1 MANDAKKTSQLG
13 IATTLSANDRVVVL
27 TSPASSAQT
36 QTISISNLIT
46 NSSSVRA
53 NTSSYGVVKIGSG
66 LSVNATGFLNSA
78 NTGNTGTIT
87 FTNNIISSS
96 ANNEDIVIRPV
107 GLGYTLLE
115 RATFQQFA
123 NTSTAIWYRDANTAG
138 KYGGQGNSSI
148 YLDIAAILNDDG
160 DYTIKGD
167 GRFRYIANDEIAIQ
181 NTEFGHVILR
191 TENND
196 KFIKVHNVTD
206 NTGIELRTDE
216 HTIILVPNN
225 YIWELTPQGEMN
237 VPAGGKVVFSDN
249 TSISGIPG
257 PYSNDTAANTA
268 GVGIKGLYYDAS
280 GNVKIRLT

>member
-1 MANDAKKTSQLG
+1 MANDAKKVSQLG

-27 TSPASSAQT
+27 TNPASSAQT
-36 QTISISNLIT
+36 QTISLSNLIT

-66 LSVNATGFLNSA
+66 LSVNATGFLNGNNSA
-78 NTGNTGTIT
+78 NTGTIT
-87 FTNNIISSS
+87 FSNNIISSS
-96 ANNEDIVIRPV
+96 ANNQNITIRPL
-107 GLGYTLLE
+107 GSGYTLLD
-115 RATFQQFA
+115 RVVFQQFA

-160 DYTIKGD
+160 NYVIKGD
-167 GRFRYIANDEIAIQ
+167 GRFRYTANDGIAIQ
-181 NTEFGHVILR
+181 NTNFGHVILR

-206 NTGIELRTDE
+206 NTGVEVRTDDN
-216 HTIILVPNN
+216 TIILVPNN
-225 YIWELTPQGEMN
+225 YIWEFSPQGEMN
-237 VPAGGKVVFSDN
+237 VPSGGKVVFSDN

-257 PYSNDTAANTA
+257 PYLNDSAANTA
-268 GVGIKGLYYDAS
+268 GVSIKGLYYDAS